1 MSSKQPPLSAEAGS
15 SSPLTVFAVLWA
27 TATFIHLMSFHF
39 WARTWQGWV
48 LVLCTS
54 LVLLRPSSPQ
64 RFGFLIAASLLNLF
78 RSLPFVPNH
87 ILFEG
92 MINLTILTGFLW
104 AAGAAGPE
112 LRAKLFHLGSRQ
124 RVAINVVALCVY
136 LGLVIGVGQEDFCG
150 FLTVLM
156 MLLFSRPDSSSSKPD
171 QLSAEESSRLYRGF
185 VGVLRWELAIM
196 YFWAVIQKLNWD
208 YANPAVSCAVQMQR
222 ELEERLWLP
231 ATPEAIEPL
240 FIWGSLF
247 LELTIP
253 LLLLVR
259 ATRHIGFVIACIF
272 HIWLSLHPF
281 AGIYS
286 YSALVLAM
294 LVTFLSPVQLN
305 AMQDRWKAQQVW
317 IRDRLPIPR
326 DPQFFGGCVITV
338 FYVLGITSSLL
349 YANLGEHRSTFEKVN
364 TLGLMAFLVWAFWL
378 CRSYRAAWRPAPE
391 DDRQSVR
398 GFRWTPAWVG
408 LALVLFNG
416 LCPWIGLKTQNSFA
430 MFSNL
435 RTEFAPNHL
444 FLERAPLFGYQ
455 NDMVEVVESEPDILA
470 PPEHPTGIEQFANPG
485 SILPFFEVRRLLSRI
500 DGDVTATLRRNDEIV
515 TLQRKNG
522 EVNDAA
528 AFTAPSLLEQKLLWF
543 RRHDNW
549 SGPMPCT
556 H

>member
-1 MSSKQPPLSAEAGS
+1 MTSNPTTHPTDSSAY
-15 SSPLTVFAVLWA
+15 SPLTVFAVLWA
-27 TATFIHLMSFHF
+27 TATFLHLMSFHF

-54 LVLLRPSSPQ
+54 LVLLRPRSPQ

-104 AAGAAGPE
+104 AAATADRE
-112 LRAKLFHLGSRQ
+112 TRMKIFHLGRP
-124 RVAINVVALCVY
+124 RRIAVNVLALCVY
-136 LGLVIGVGQEDFCG
+136 LALVISVRQEDFCG

-156 MLLFSRPDSSSSKPD
+156 MLLFSRPERSPKLPS
-171 QLSAEESSRLYRGF
+171 QLSEDEATRLYRGF
-185 VGVLRWELAIM
+185 VGVLRWELAVM
-196 YFWAVIQKLNWD
+196 YFWAVIQKLNSD

-222 ELEERLWLP
+222 ELEQRLWLP
-231 ATPEAIEPL
+231 ATPEVIEPL
-240 FIWGSLF
+240 FIWGSLA

-259 ATRHIGFVIACIF
+259 RTRHVGFVVACIF

-294 LVTFLSPVQLN
+294 LVTFLSPQQLRAVQTCW
-305 AMQDRWKAQQVW
+305 RAQQEW
-317 IRDRLPIPR
+317 IRERFPIPR
-326 DPQFFGGCVITV
+326 DPEFFGGCVITV
-338 FYVLGITSSLL
+338 FYILGITSSLL
-349 YANLGEHRSTFEKVN
+349 YANLGEDRSTFEKVN
-364 TLGLMAFLVWAFWL
+364 TLGLIAFLGWAGWL
-378 CRSYRAAWRPAPE
+378 CRSYIAAWAINTE

-398 GFRWTPAWVG
+398 GLRWTPAWIG
-408 LALVLFNG
+408 ICLVLFNG
-416 LCPWIGLKTQNSFA
+416 LSPWIGLKTQNSFA

-444 FLERAPLFGYQ
+444 FLQRAPLFGYQ
-455 NDMVEVVESEPDILA
+455 NDMVEVVASEPDILA

-485 SILPFFEVRRLLSRI
+485 RILPFFEVRRLLSRI
-500 DGDVTATLRRNDEIV
+500 DGDVTVTIRRPDELV
-515 TLQRKNG
+515 TLWRKGG
-522 EVNDAA
+522 EVSDES
-528 AFTAPSLLEQKLLWF
+528 AFTPPSLLEQKLLWF
-543 RRHDNW
+543 RRHDEW